1 MNNLR
6 VVLEGGLGNQLFGW
20 AAGLAISKK
29 CGANLILDCSNL
41 HQWGYQMLGVATQ
54 AQTIR
59 AGRITYLPGM
69 HTFFRTIRPLEAKR
83 FGIDV
88 YEDTFHYQP
97 SLGDLVAPAT
107 LRGFFQSEKYFDSV
121 ASEIKSI
128 LWESQAA
135 FDAIKMSQDLEI
147 PQGFIAVNVRLG
159 DYLKVSDYFVNL
171 PPRYFELAIALAKKK
186 AGKIPVVVF
195 TDSLELCKRLV
206 PGQDLYVGLQ
216 KRYSPLSKML
226 LMAGARAFVG
236 SNSSFSW
243 WSAYLGTYP
252 DSNKIFPETW
262 FVDDKIN
269 TQDLIPAG
277 WTVAPVD

>member
-1 MNNLR
+1 
-6 VVLEGGLGNQLFGW
+6 
-20 AAGLAISKK
+20 
-29 CGANLILDCSNL
+29 
-41 HQWGYQMLGVATQ
+41 
-54 AQTIR
+54 
-59 AGRITYLPGM
+59 M

-171 PPRYFELAIALAKKK
+171 PPRYFELAIALAKRRREK
-186 AGKIPVVVF
+186 
-195 TDSLELCKRLV
+195 
-206 PGQDLYVGLQ
+206 
-216 KRYSPLSKML
+216 SPSWCSPT
-226 LMAGARAFVG
+226 A
-236 SNSSFSW
+236 SSFAKD
-243 WSAYLGTYP
+243 WSLGRIYTLVSKKGIRP
-252 DSNKIFPETW
+252 FPKC
-262 FVDDKIN
+262 F
-269 TQDLIPAG
+269 
-277 WTVAPVD
+277 